1 MIKMSESFR
10 ERIKRNIQLM
20 NQLTDYEKQH
30 ELEWC
35 PISDEMLK
43 EMYPGLCETQQDRD
57 TKVDSM
63 TTEEIRAL
71 LDATLKRYRMLKR
84 KKQIEQG
91 QQSSSSDQQTAESQQ
106 QQEEDTDKE
115 EEEITAR

>member
-43 EMYPGLCETQQDRD
+43 EMYPGQCETQEDGD
-57 TKVDSM
+57 KKVDSM
-63 TTEEIRAL
+63 TSEEIRAL

-91 QQSSSSDQQTAESQQ
+91 QSSSDQQTEEKESQQ
-106 QQEEDTDKE
+106 QE
-115 EEEITAR
+115 EEEKITAQ